1 MKKILLITLLL
12 IVGCSKPVNE
22 ETLIEKGGLKYHPD
36 TKELYSGKVFK
47 NRLGGKKEF
56 EGFYKNGKKDG
67 LWTFYDE
74 NGNKDFQG
82 TFKVGEKDGKWIYWN
97 NGIVFDF
104 ETHTKHINQV
114 MRNNYNYSININ
126 DIFLPFE
133 KKRERTYKN
142 GRITGLQTGWDV
154 EGNKTY
160 EKMLDEDGHQ
170 DGLVISWYPNGQK
183 EHEGTYKDDRPNGLV
198 TTWYEN
204 GQKKREETYKD
215 GYRVGKWTYYNE
227 DGSVNE
233 VVEHPSE
240 VHPSDEHPSGNE

>member
-160 EKMLDEDGHQ
+160 ENMLEDGYRN
-170 DGLVISWYPNGQK
+170 GLLTSWYPNGQK

>member
-1 MKKILLITLLL
+1 MKNLLLITLLL

-36 TKELYSGKVFK
+36 TKELYSGKVFQ
-47 NRLGGKKEF
+47 NRMGGEKKF
-56 EGFYKNGKKDG
+56 EGSYKDGKKDG

-82 TFKVGEKDGKWIYWN
+82 TFKVGEKDGKWVYWN

-104 ETHTKHINQV
+104 ETHTKHLKSVFNDLSRNQT
-114 MRNNYNYSININ
+114 N

-160 EKMLDEDGHQ
+160 EKMLEDGYQ
-170 DGLVISWYPNGQK
+170 NGLVTSWYPNGQK
-183 EHEGTYKDDRPNGLV
+183 EHEGTYKDDKPDGLN
-198 TTWYEN
+198 TYWYEN